1 MVSWCLAA
9 AVVVTAAGGV
19 HRSGAALSGTTM
31 NGSDSWSVATLSAPD
46 PLTCAWSGLNSL
58 TLAWTNTSGTLA
70 GGYSYERSNS
80 SGSGYA
86 VLGTTTGASST
97 TATDP
102 NPSPPTLRYYRVTTT
117 QALWTSPYTTV
128 TVSNTCAKTISSI
141 FMAGTVSGPLGV
153 AVDASGN
160 VYTSD
165 TNGARVVKTTPAGVT
180 TTFAGTGTAG
190 FAGDG
195 GTATAA
201 KLSLPLGLAF
211 DSAGNLYI
219 ADHDNLRIRK
229 ITTGGIISTIAG
241 TGASGYTGDGG
252 PATSAT
258 MTDPTALAFDS
269 SDNLYI
275 AEAGNNAIRKVT
287 TAGTMSTFAGTGV
300 AGYTGDGGPAT
311 AAKLAGPYG
320 IVFDSANTAYITDTG
335 NSVLRKVT
343 AGTIST
349 VAGGGGSTACTFT
362 GAATSVSFNGP
373 RRLAYDPAT
382 GRVFIADRFN
392 HCIRAYTAGTITQ
405 VAGTGTAGYSG
416 DNGPA
421 VAATVNEPAGL
432 AYTGGNLY
440 ITEVANNVTRK
451 IVQP

>member
-1 MVSWCLAA
+1 MKA
-9 AVVVTAAGGV
+9 
-19 HRSGAALSGTTM
+19 
-31 NGSDSWSVATLSAPD
+31 D
-46 PLTCAWSGLNSL
+46 
-58 TLAWTNTSGTLA
+58 
-70 GGYSYERSNS
+70 
-80 SGSGYA
+80 
-86 VLGTTTGASST
+86 
-97 TATDP
+97 
-102 NPSPPTLRYYRVTTT
+102 
-117 QALWTSPYTTV
+117 
-128 TVSNTCAKTISSI
+128 
-141 FMAGTVSGPLGV
+141 
-153 AVDASGN
+153 GN
-160 VYTSD
+160 VVP
-165 TNGARVVKTTPAGVT
+165 R
-180 TTFAGTGTAG
+180 
-190 FAGDG
+190 GD
-195 GTATAA
+195 
-201 KLSLPLGLAF
+201 
-211 DSAGNLYI
+211 I
-219 ADHDNLRIRK
+219 
-229 ITTGGIISTIAG
+229 GII
-241 TGASGYTGDGG
+241 GASGYTGDGG

-349 VAGGGGSTACTFT
+349 IAGGGGSTACTFT
-362 GAATSVSFNGP
+362 GTATSVSLNGP

-451 IVQP
+451 ILQP